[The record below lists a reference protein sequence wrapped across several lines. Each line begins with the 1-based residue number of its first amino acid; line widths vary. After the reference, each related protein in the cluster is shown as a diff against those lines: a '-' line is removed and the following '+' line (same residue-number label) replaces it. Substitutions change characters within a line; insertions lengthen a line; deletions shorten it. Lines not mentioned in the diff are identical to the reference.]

1 MSKKI
6 GKVKPVKI
14 TEEMQKSYLDY
25 AMSVI
30 VSRALP
36 DVRDGLKPVHRR
48 ILFAMHEMGLTHSA
62 KHTKSAKVIGNAMGR
77 YHPHGDQAIY
87 DALVRLVQDFS
98 MRYPL
103 IDGQGNFG
111 SIDGDPPAA
120 MRYCVGGDT
129 LVLTNKGTIP
139 IEKISPKQEEKINL
153 RVLNYQGRIVRTS
166 KFFDSGKQAVI
177 KITTKRGYELKGSWN
192 HLILCWELNDFG
204 FPTLQWN
211 LLENITSNDHAII
224 NRNFPLFSK
233 RNPSL
238 TSFHS
243 QNLKYK
249 NIKLPT
255 AMNEEIA
262 FLLGAL
268 VAEGSFH
275 QKQILFNNQDLEFY
289 KKIKNIIE
297 TQFPGVQL
305 YERNIKRN
313 CRGLSLYHQKAVK
326 FLKNI
331 GLNNVKSDK
340 KEIPFTILFSK
351 KETIRQ
357 FLVALFE
364 GDGSVIAH
372 KDKRH
377 QGRSIEL
384 VYNSKSYK
392 LIKQLKVL
400 LLNFGILTSA
410 PLQDKRN
417 GCYKLLISGRENIQK
432 FKDEIGFFSQRKR
445 TTLVKISKI
454 NSERMSKTD
463 WIPFLNNYL
472 RTNYHHEFIQKN
484 NIDRYNKLE
493 KNYPQLKKFLKSQ
506 DLKLIKWLLEN
517 KFFFDRIKTIEKL
530 PKKEKVYSLKV
541 DDRSHS
547 FIANGFINHNT
558 EARMSKI
565 ATEMLTD
572 IDKNTV
578 DYVDNFD
585 ASLKEPVFLPAKIPN
600 LLLMGADGI
609 AVGMATKIPP
619 HNLKEVV
626 DSLILLI
633 DKGRVVLP
641 ELKGKPTKGGKEFD
655 IKKIQLDE
663 KIDLEKPSQIPALKA
678 SFESEATVEDLIKY
692 IKGPDFPTG
701 AFIYD
706 KDQILQ
712 AYSTGKGK
720 ILMRADT
727 QIEERKGKRFRI
739 AISQIPYQVNK
750 AQLVAKIAQ
759 LIKERKIKGV
769 GNLRDES
776 DRQGMRI
783 VLELKKTAKPNV
795 ILNFLHKHTAMQ
807 TTYPVNMVALI
818 DGVPQTLTLKQILT
832 EFVKHRQQVIT
843 RRSVFELEAAKRRAH
858 ILEGLKIALDNLNAV
873 IATIKKSR
881 TVETARTNLM
891 KKFKLTE
898 IQANAILEMQL
909 RRLAALE
916 RKKIEDEYKE
926 IGKLIEYL
934 AGVLTHPEEILQIIK
949 KELREVQKKYGDPRR
964 TKIYRQQV
972 ESFAD
977 EDLIPKEK
985 CLITVTKTG
994 YIKRLPIST
1003 YRSQRRGGKG
1013 VKGMTTKEADEI
1025 AQFMTGETHDQV
1037 LFFTNKGRVFSAR
1050 AWEIPEGA
1058 RTSKGQAVIN
1068 LINID
1073 QGEKVHSVLNLPSG
1087 SAKNKYKYL
1096 LMATRKGTVKKT
1108 SLRNFKKIRS
1118 SGLIAIKLNRGDELC
1133 WVEPTTGKDQVLL
1146 ATHNGKS
1153 IRFNETDTRPMG
1165 RDTIGVRG
1173 ILLKGNDYVVTMEVF
1188 PTRAKRPKDRR
1199 RKYFRHV
1206 LVVMEKGLGKRTD
1219 IRYHPI
1225 QKRGGIGVKAANVTK
1240 KTGKIVVCRLVTQ
1253 KDKQVI
1259 LSSKKGQVIKLPLKN
1274 IPRLGRDTQGVIL
1287 MRFSKKDDAVAAL
1300 TCLQR

>member
-1 MSKKI
+1 MANRI
-6 GKVKPVKI
+6 GKVKPVEI

-30 VSRALP
+30 VARALP

-48 ILFAMHEMGLTHSA
+48 ILFAMQGMGLSHSA
-62 KHTKSAKVIGNAMGR
+62 RHTKSAKVVGEAMGK

-87 DALVRLVQDFS
+87 DALVRLAQDFS

-111 SIDGDPPAA
+111 SIDGDLPAA
-120 MRYCVGGDT
+120 MRY
-129 LVLTNKGTIP
+129 
-139 IEKISPKQEEKINL
+139 
-153 RVLNYQGRIVRTS
+153 
-166 KFFDSGKQAVI
+166 
-177 KITTKRGYELKGSWN
+177 
-192 HLILCWELNDFG
+192 
-204 FPTLQWN
+204 
-211 LLENITSNDHAII
+211 
-224 NRNFPLFSK
+224 
-233 RNPSL
+233 
-238 TSFHS
+238 
-243 QNLKYK
+243 
-249 NIKLPT
+249 
-255 AMNEEIA
+255 
-262 FLLGAL
+262 
-268 VAEGSFH
+268 
-275 QKQILFNNQDLEFY
+275 
-289 KKIKNIIE
+289 
-297 TQFPGVQL
+297 
-305 YERNIKRN
+305 
-313 CRGLSLYHQKAVK
+313 
-326 FLKNI
+326 
-331 GLNNVKSDK
+331 
-340 KEIPFTILFSK
+340 
-351 KETIRQ
+351 
-357 FLVALFE
+357 
-364 GDGSVIAH
+364 
-372 KDKRH
+372 
-377 QGRSIEL
+377 
-384 VYNSKSYK
+384 
-392 LIKQLKVL
+392 
-400 LLNFGILTSA
+400 
-410 PLQDKRN
+410 
-417 GCYKLLISGRENIQK
+417 
-432 FKDEIGFFSQRKR
+432 
-445 TTLVKISKI
+445 
-454 NSERMSKTD
+454 
-463 WIPFLNNYL
+463 
-472 RTNYHHEFIQKN
+472 
-484 NIDRYNKLE
+484 
-493 KNYPQLKKFLKSQ
+493 
-506 DLKLIKWLLEN
+506 
-517 KFFFDRIKTIEKL
+517 
-530 PKKEKVYSLKV
+530 
-541 DDRSHS
+541 
-547 FIANGFINHNT
+547 T

-565 ATEMLTD
+565 TAEMLVD
-572 IDKNTV
+572 IDKDTV
-578 DYVDNFD
+578 DYIDNFD
-585 ASLKEPVFLPAKIPN
+585 ASLQEPVFLPAKIPN

-619 HNLKEVV
+619 HNLKEVI
-626 DSLILLI
+626 DGLLMVI
-633 DKGRVVLP
+633 DKGNVVLS
-641 ELKGKPTKGGKEFD
+641 EAKKPTKGKEFD

-663 KIDLEKPSQIPALKA
+663 KVEIKKPSQIPALKA
-678 SFESEATVEDLIKY
+678 SFESEATIEDLTKH

-720 ILMRADT
+720 ILMRADAE
-727 QIEERKGKRFRI
+727 IEEIKGRKFRI

-759 LIKERKIKGV
+759 LIKEKKITGV

-783 VLELKKTAKPNV
+783 VLELKKTGKPNV
-795 ILNFLHKHTAMQ
+795 ILNSLYKHTAMQ
-807 TTYPVNMVALI
+807 TTYPVNMVALV

-832 EFVKHRQQVIT
+832 EFVKHRQKVVT
-843 RRSVFELEAAKRRAH
+843 RRSIFELEAAKKRAH
-858 ILEGLKIALDNLNAV
+858 VLEGLKIALDNLDAV

-881 TVETARTNLM
+881 TAETARTNLM

-934 AGVLTHPEEILQIIK
+934 ADILTHPEKILRIIK

-994 YIKRLPIST
+994 YIKRLPVGT

-1013 VKGMTTKEADEI
+1013 VTGMSTKEADEI

-1037 LFFTNKGRVFSAR
+1037 LFFTNKGRVFSIR
-1050 AWEIPEGA
+1050 AWEIPEGTRQA
-1058 RTSKGQAVIN
+1058 KGQAVIN

-1073 QGEKVHSVLNLPSG
+1073 QGEELQSVLNLPST
-1087 SAKNKYKYL
+1087 AKSKYRYL
-1096 LMATRKGTVKKT
+1096 LMATRKGIVKKT
-1108 SLRNFKKIRS
+1108 SLRNFKKIRT

-1133 WVEPTTGKDQVLL
+1133 WVKPTTGKDQVLL
-1146 ATHNGKS
+1146 VTHNGKS

-1173 ILLKGNDYVVTMEVF
+1173 ILLKTNDHVVSMEVF
-1188 PTRAKRPKDRR
+1188 PARAKRPKDRR
-1199 RKYFRHV
+1199 LKYFRNV
-1206 LVVMEKGLGKRTD
+1206 LVVMENGLGKRTD

-1259 LSSKKGQVIKLPLKN
+1259 LTSKRAQVIKLPLKN

-1287 MRFSKKDDAVAAL
+1287 MRFSKSDDSVAAL
-1300 TCLQR
+1300 TCLQK